1 MQFNSVQQLKTIELT
16 EKESIHIQR
25 LASSRRRA
33 AVNYLNNMD
42 DIYRDTIEALN
53 MAYQARSNNE
63 KKGFFQPILSCGS
76 EKINDENFYKLLNS
90 FTKADVF
97 FVLNQRIFRKTLL
110 ENKGEFDYVQQ
121 MEEIKNNETEMHIA
135 ARIMDNKTIEL
146 FRKNKKKEA

>member
-1 MQFNSVQQLKTIELT
+1 MQFNSVQKLKTIELT

-63 KKGFFQPILSCGS
+63 KK
-76 EKINDENFYKLLNS
+76 
-90 FTKADVF
+90 
-97 FVLNQRIFRKTLL
+97 
-110 ENKGEFDYVQQ
+110 
-121 MEEIKNNETEMHIA
+121 
-135 ARIMDNKTIEL
+135 
-146 FRKNKKKEA
+146 